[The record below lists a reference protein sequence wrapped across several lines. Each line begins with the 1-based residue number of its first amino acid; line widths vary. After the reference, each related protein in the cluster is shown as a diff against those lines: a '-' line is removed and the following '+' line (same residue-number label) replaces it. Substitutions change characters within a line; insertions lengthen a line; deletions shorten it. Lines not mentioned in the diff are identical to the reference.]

1 MRSRHGLMP
10 RFLKIFFALKVEK
23 LTSFLFYDA
32 CNLLGVVDDELLV
45 ERLKGQKYLKPFV

>member
-23 LTSFLFYDA
+23 LTSFLFYDV

-45 ERLKGQKYLKPFV
+45 ERLKE